1 MKIGQTVRCKS
12 GSVEGVVCR
21 VGGGRAGVRASD
33 GKVYTRFIEEL
44 VVSHHRRVDYVQ
56 RKHDEAERR
65 LRAIVEY
72 CWRYAHPGVTSSTS
86 LLAERIIELAKGEQC
101 K

>member
-12 GSVEGVVCR
+12 GSIEGVICKLEPT
-21 VGGGRAGVRASD
+21 RAFIRSAT
-33 GKVYTRFIEEL
+33 GKVHVRNIAEL
-44 VVSHHRRVDYVQ
+44 VISHHRRVDYVQ
-56 RKHDEAERR
+56 RKCDDAERR

-72 CWRYAHPGVTSSTS
+72 CWRHTHPGVTSSTS